1 MNAFY
6 KINMFKPIHIISL
19 RINVTSKI
27 DLQNRLL
34 KCALQTELSVFS
46 KGYCVKIGAV
56 VLFI

>member
-1 MNAFY
+1 
-6 KINMFKPIHIISL
+6 MFKPIHIISL